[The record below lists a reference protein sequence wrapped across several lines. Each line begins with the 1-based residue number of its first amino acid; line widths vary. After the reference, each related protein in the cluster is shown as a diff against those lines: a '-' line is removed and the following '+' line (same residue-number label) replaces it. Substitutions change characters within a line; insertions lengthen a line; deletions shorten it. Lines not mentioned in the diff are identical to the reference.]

1 MVNFSENWRS
11 VSFNEIVSL
20 YDSVGWNAYT
30 KNKDS
35 LLKAFENSSYVLIV
49 TEGEDVVAALRS
61 LSDDVAIHYLQD
73 VLVRPSHQHKGIG
86 RRLLDSVL
94 NRYAHVR
101 THMLLTDDEEKQ
113 MKFYT
118 SLGYENLK
126 TYKKGTF
133 NSFVRMNS

>member
-11 VSFNEIVSL
+11 VDFNEIVSL
-20 YDSVGWNAYT
+20 YNSVGWNAYT
-30 KNKDS
+30 KNKES
-35 LLKAFENSSYVLIV
+35 LLRAFENSSYILIV

-61 LSDDVAIHYLQD
+61 LSDDVSIHYLQD
-73 VLVRPSHQHKGIG
+73 ILVRPSHQHKGIG
-86 RRLLDSVL
+86 RSLLDNVL
-94 NRYAHVR
+94 NRYSHVR
-101 THMLLTDDEEKQ
+101 TYMLLTDDEEKQ

-126 TYKKGTF
+126 TYKKGTL

>member
-1 MVNFSENWRS
+1 MFNFSENWRS
-11 VSFNEIVSL
+11 VDFNEIVSL
-20 YDSVGWNAYT
+20 YNSVGWNAYT
-30 KNKDS
+30 KNKES
-35 LLKAFENSSYVLIV
+35 LLKAFENSSYILIV

-61 LSDDVAIHYLQD
+61 LSDDVSIHYLQD
-73 VLVRPSHQHKGIG
+73 IIVRPSHQHKGIG
-86 RRLLDSVL
+86 RRLLDKAL
-94 NRYAHVR
+94 NRYSHVR

-126 TYKKGTF
+126 TYKKGTL